1 MIAVGEG
8 LALVVIAQ
16 EREIIENVD
25 LSKTRFNRNRMF
37 APLVVLCIAIVKL
50 PVILL
55 ALATPW
61 VSRNT
66 EVEIT
71 S

>member
-1 MIAVGEG
+1 
-8 LALVVIAQ
+8 
-16 EREIIENVD
+16 
-25 LSKTRFNRNRMF
+25 MF

-55 ALATPW
+55 ALATPG

-66 EVEIT
+66 EVDVEIT
-71 S
+71 I